1 MDGRDWPTEAETMI
15 GMRRLENLE
24 KCVVSVL
31 SDGVAGDMVETG
43 VWRGGASIFMRAVL
57 EAYGDPSR
65 SVWLADSFQGLPEPD
80 PGRYPQDAGDS
91 HHTLAAYLAISLPEV
106 QRNFS
111 RYGLLDNR
119 VKFLPGWFRDTLPM
133 APISEIAVLR
143 LDGDM
148 YESTMEALTSLYHRI
163 SRGGYVVVDDYGAL
177 PNCRKAIADFRFAH
191 SITDPIEWVDWTGVY
206 WRKR

>member
-1 MDGRDWPTEAETMI
+1 MTATKTMEHTVPAHLYLDLLKRCLTRVAFPDRRWLPDLSGTTEFSLELRMDGRDWPTEAETMI

-31 SDGVAGDMVETG
+31 SDGVPGDLVETG

-57 EAYGDPSR
+57 EAYGDQSR

-80 PGRYPQDAGDS
+80 SGRYPQDAGDS

-106 QRNFS
+106 QKNFS

-133 APISEIAVLR
+133 APMS
-143 LDGDM
+143 
-148 YESTMEALTSLYHRI
+148 
-163 SRGGYVVVDDYGAL
+163 
-177 PNCRKAIADFRFAH
+177 
-191 SITDPIEWVDWTGVY
+191 
-206 WRKR
+206 